1 MREQRVAD
9 TRRVCRAER
18 SGAERS
24 GFGRGERVCRAE
36 RSGFGGAIGSGA
48 DGPDGLHGAG

>member
-1 MREQRVAD
+1 MREQQHVAD

-24 GFGRGERVCRAE
+24 GAE
-36 RSGFGGAIGSGA
+36 RSGFGRGPGRGSSRIVTA
-48 DGPDGLHGAG
+48 

>member
-48 DGPDGLHGAG
+48 DGPDGLH